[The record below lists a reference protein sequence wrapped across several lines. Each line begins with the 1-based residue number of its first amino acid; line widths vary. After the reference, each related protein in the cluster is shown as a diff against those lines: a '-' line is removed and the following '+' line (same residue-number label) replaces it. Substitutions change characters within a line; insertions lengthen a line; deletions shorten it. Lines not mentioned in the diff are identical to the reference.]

1 MKRVSLVAN
10 GCFTSPRGLL
20 PQGSLRKL
28 KLHSD
33 RGETPGGASAP
44 LLSALDG
51 YTEDE
56 LSEYRQVFNMFDTGS
71 ENSIQVTTYAS
82 STRCHDQA
90 PARGLP
96 RAKVKT
102 KPSSENRH
110 FTKLPLNR
118 KTKET
123 P

>member
-33 RGETPGGASAP
+33 RGETPGAATAP
-44 LLSALDG
+44 LISALDG

-56 LSEYRQVFNMFDTGS
+56 LSEYRQVFNMFDTDH
-71 ENSIQVTTYAS
+71 VTSNA
-82 STRCHDQA
+82 
-90 PARGLP
+90 
-96 RAKVKT
+96 
-102 KPSSENRH
+102 
-110 FTKLPLNR
+110 LNR
-118 KTKET
+118 NNQANSVPVLVSTAIAQVGLRT
-123 P
+123 YQNAG

>member
-56 LSEYRQVFNMFDTGS
+56 LSEYRQVFNMFDTGLA
-71 ENSIQVTTYAS
+71 TT
-82 STRCHDQA
+82 
-90 PARGLP
+90 LP
-96 RAKVKT
+96 RK
-102 KPSSENRH
+102 S
-110 FTKLPLNR
+110 
-118 KTKET
+118 
-123 P
+123 